1 MASTA
6 PELELAIALARC
18 PDISA
23 IDRSLMVSRP
33 EAR

>member
-1 MASTA
+1 MSSTA
-6 PELELAIALARC
+6 PELELAMALARC

-23 IDRSLMVSRP
+23 IDHSLVASRP